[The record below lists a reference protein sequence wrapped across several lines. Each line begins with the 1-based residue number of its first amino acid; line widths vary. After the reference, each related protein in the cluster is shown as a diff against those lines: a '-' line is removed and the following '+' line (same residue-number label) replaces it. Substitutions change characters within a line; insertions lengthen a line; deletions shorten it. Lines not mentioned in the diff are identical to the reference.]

1 MSNRISIK
9 EVEQAIAGSR
19 CIAVRTDQVI
29 WLYANT
35 NKGWVR
41 VRTEL
46 SSPEAAE
53 RRLVVC
59 ADEGD
64 LALDTKASGDATAL
78 LEWFDEVLHARV
90 SDLKMGFIFCGDGN
104 KQEPAIAVCAHVLR
118 GAQPSVKKMPVP
130 FAGEYGRAYCA
141 DCAAKAGVG
150 HLRIICYPCYL
161 HTRTGGL
168 VKGKREEFAKLRTLC
183 SRKPL
188 PHSGE
193 KRNQRI

>member
-9 EVEQAIAGSR
+9 EVEQAIAGGR
-19 CIAVRTDQVI
+19 CIAVRADQVI
-29 WLYANT
+29 WSYAKT
-35 NKGWVR
+35 NEGWVR

-46 SSPEAAE
+46 STPERAE

-104 KQEPAIAVCAHVLR
+104 NQEPAIAVCAHVLQ
-118 GAQPSVKKMPVP
+118 GAPPSFYKVPVP
-130 FAGEYGRAYCA
+130 YAGEYGQAYCA
-141 DCAAKAGVG
+141 DCAAEPGAE
-150 HLRIICYPCYL
+150 HLRILCYRCYL
-161 HTRTGGL
+161 QYQNGGP
-168 VKGKREEFAKLRTLC
+168 GR
-183 SRKPL
+183 
-188 PHSGE
+188 
-193 KRNQRI
+193 